1 MLFLSLFFS
10 SLKAKFD
17 VIRKDRDY
25 YTEATTLEVDFESS
39 VKRVYFR
46 FRGMQDKW
54 NEWVEA
60 ESTRIAPHQA
70 YTRAPHLLKK
80 PAKKADKKAD
90 KKDGEKKRSATPTSI
105 ATNADS
111 TDADSTSA
119 PPPPR
124 AIQTSVSIPQNNL
137 QARLQLLAMREQERR
152 QQQQLRAR
160 AEMAQQAQYAQ
171 WIAQQRAQQAG
182 AGLQY
187 NQQLQQLQ
195 QQLQQQQLQQQQ
207 QQLPASGHHSYQ
219 HQMLARSLTEDEE
232 YRLRALQEERFATA
246 ARAAQQIGQGT
257 PAHQAYSNVARA
269 QQASVSHQT
278 RPNPPGARP
287 NPSLGSSEDV
297 DRKR

>member
-70 YTRAPHLLKK
+70 YTRAPHLLK

-137 QARLQLLAMREQERR
+137 QAQLQLLAMREQERR

-219 HQMLARSLTEDEE
+219 HQILARSLTEDEE
-232 YRLRALQEERFATA
+232 YRLRALQEERFVTA

-269 QQASVSHQT
+269 PPSDGT